1 MNPIDPLAEPAALV
15 GISACVRDVNGFPFH
30 AVNQRYLVALSEAA
44 RVVPMIV
51 PALGDRLDMD
61 ATAARFD
68 GLLVTGSPSN
78 VEPYHYGAEPAA
90 PDILH
95 DPARDATTL
104 PLLRAA
110 LRQGIPVLAICRG
123 IQELNVAMG
132 GSLHQFLHTVE
143 GKRDHRSD
151 KSKPPGERSGP
162 AHTVTL
168 TPGGTLHR
176 LADAPEVVV
185 NSLHAQAIDRLAD
198 GLTVE
203 ALSPDGVIEAVCVAE
218 APTFAVGVQWHPEAL
233 WQSDRL
239 SRRLFETFGDA
250 CRMRAAERRHPAA
263 ARRHDAA

>member
-1 MNPIDPLAEPAALV
+1 MSPIETIPEPAPIV

-30 AVNQRYLVALSEAA
+30 AVNQRYLVALTEAS

-51 PALGDRLDMD
+51 PAMGERIDLERMAERL
-61 ATAARFD
+61 D

-95 DPARDATTL
+95 DPARDSTTL

-110 LRQGIPVLAICRG
+110 LERGVPVFAICRG

-151 KSKPPGERSGP
+151 KSKPPAERSGP
-162 AHTVTL
+162 VHPVTL
-168 TPGGTLHR
+168 TPGGALHR
-176 LADAPEVVV
+176 LIDAPEVMV

-203 ALSPDGVIEAVCVAE
+203 AVSPDGVVEAVCVTGSK
-218 APTFAVGVQWHPEAL
+218 TFAIGVQWHPEAL
-233 WQSDRL
+233 WQMDGL

-250 CRMRAAERRHPAA
+250 CRAHQA
-263 ARRHDAA
+263 ARSRRVAA